1 VPAVGRVHDLKESS
15 TVKRRIPL
23 ILAAASILALT
34 GCTGSGSEEPKATS
48 TPGAA
53 ECADTASGSASEA
66 VKVSG
71 KVGSA
76 PTVTIDG
83 PLKATKTERTIVT
96 KGKGDEVLP
105 GASAKVAIA
114 AYNGTTG
121 KEIEGL
127 TYNAEQAVPF
137 TIDDTKLLPAVVRGV
152 ECTTVGSR
160 IVTVPS
166 GDDSF
171 TEEQATQLG
180 LGKGE
185 VPVLVMDVLGILAD
199 RATGEDQ
206 EAPAGLPTVKLD
218 DDGKPTVTMPEGD
231 APADLQ
237 IATLKAGDGEVVQ
250 DGDYV
255 TTQYQGSIWATGK
268 VFDQSWGNQPVGFQ
282 TSQVV
287 PGFGK
292 ALVGQKVG
300 SQVLAVIP
308 PSEGYGKAGQSDAG
322 IGGTDTLV
330 FVIDILDTIHA
341 PAEAPAGQ

>member
-1 VPAVGRVHDLKESS
+1 
-15 TVKRRIPL
+15 VKRRIPL
-23 ILAAASILALT
+23 ILAAASVLALT
-34 GCTGSGSEEPKATS
+34 GCTGSASDEPKATS
-48 TPGAA
+48 TKGASAA
-53 ECADTASGSASEA
+53 ECADTQSGSASEA
-66 VKVSG
+66 VKVTG
-71 KVGSA
+71 KVGTA

-83 PLKATKTERTIVT
+83 PVTAKKTERTIVT
-96 KGKGDEVLP
+96 KGKGDEVMP
-105 GASAKVAIA
+105 GDSAKVAIA
-114 AYNGTTG
+114 AYNGKTG
-121 KEIEGL
+121 EEIQGL
-127 TYNAEQAVPF
+127 SYNSEQAVPF

-185 VPVLVMDVLGILAD
+185 VPVLVMDVLGILPD
-199 RATGEDQ
+199 RATGKDQ

-218 DDGKPTVTMPEGD
+218 KSGKPAVTMPEGD
-231 APADLQ
+231 APADLK
-237 IATLKAGDGEVVQ
+237 IATLKAGDGDTVQ
-250 DGDYV
+250 EGDYV
-255 TTQYQGSIWATGK
+255 TTQYQGSIWTTGK

-308 PSEGYGKAGQSDAG
+308 PAEGYGEAGQPNAG

-341 PAEAPAGQ
+341 PAQAPAGE